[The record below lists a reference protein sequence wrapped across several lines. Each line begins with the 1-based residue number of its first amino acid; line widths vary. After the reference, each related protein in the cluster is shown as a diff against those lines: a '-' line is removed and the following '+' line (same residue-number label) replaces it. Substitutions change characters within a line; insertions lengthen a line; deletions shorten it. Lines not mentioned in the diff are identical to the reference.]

1 MMGILNEIYVGK
13 TPTLLEAETI
23 IHEIRSP
30 KNLIRFTDL
39 DKSKYIQK
47 FNRLMERQFGMEV
60 FVLRVDQAD
69 FIDAYTKNVLCNL
82 NVALK
87 QDLSKMVEGTREE
100 GYRFVP
106 KNNLFVETH
115 ITYAV
120 LKNPEITDG
129 EIMACILHEIGHN
142 FSKFIHKH
150 IRIANKQAVQM
161 YYDSYVYYA
170 ILDCICSFGLAIPY
184 YISDYAKQTSTYK
197 KFKEKTTFKN
207 PLRGLVKGLGG
218 KISSITQYMDEV
230 KSRKIRESS
239 VLEYF
244 KELDKENVKE
254 KMRLDIDRQDE
265 VFADKFAAIYG
276 YGYELS
282 NILEKLVDL
291 SVNKSKAHDKLE
303 QTEEGR
309 AWNKNYDKFMMKV
322 NDYDVHP
329 HNIQRIEEEIR
340 VLQYELKNHSV
351 DPKQAT
357 VIKLQ
362 ISQLKEMQKRIMT
375 AAKDADKDEK
385 AKAEFYKYIHNKQP
399 VGIDAKYEEYM
410 NKILDE
416 YLDNI

>member
-1 MMGILNEIYVGK
+1 
-13 TPTLLEAETI
+13 
-23 IHEIRSP
+23 
-30 KNLIRFTDL
+30 
-39 DKSKYIQK
+39 
-47 FNRLMERQFGMEV
+47 
-60 FVLRVDQAD
+60 
-69 FIDAYTKNVLCNL
+69 
-82 NVALK
+82 
-87 QDLSKMVEGTREE
+87 MVEGTREE

-309 AWNKNYDKFMMKV
+309 EWNRNYDKFMMKI
-322 NDYDVHP
+322 NDYGVHP

-351 DPKQAT
+351 DPKQAS